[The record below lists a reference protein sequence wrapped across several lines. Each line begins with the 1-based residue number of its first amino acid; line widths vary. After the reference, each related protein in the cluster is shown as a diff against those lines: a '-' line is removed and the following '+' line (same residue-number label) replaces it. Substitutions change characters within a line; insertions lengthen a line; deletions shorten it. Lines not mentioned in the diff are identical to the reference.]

1 MEEALR
7 TYRIRFR
14 ADNVTTEEVIRAY
27 SAPDAETLL
36 EKKYGNCKI
45 TVITNEL
52 Q

>member
-7 TYRIRFR
+7 TYRIRFK

-36 EKKYGNCKI
+36 EKKYGNCRI
-45 TVITNEL
+45 TVIANES

>member
-7 TYRIRFR
+7 TYRIRFK

-36 EKKYGNCKI
+36 EKKYGNCRI

>member
-7 TYRIRFR
+7 IYRIRFK
-14 ADNVTTEEVIRAY
+14 ADGVTTEEVIRAY

-45 TVITNEL
+45 SVITNEL

>member
-7 TYRIRFR
+7 TYRIQFK

-36 EKKYGNCKI
+36 EKKYANCKI

>member
-27 SAPDAETLL
+27 NAPDAETLL
-36 EKKYGNCKI
+36 KKKYGHCTI
-45 TVITNEL
+45 TVITNEPL
-52 Q
+52 